1 MSYLMKYRGS
11 RIKRH
16 GQGRC
21 ISVQTG
27 HLVNRLNAGYEDGRG
42 RIAPYPVCYGE
53 LLFNISTY
61 LIQKTGNQ
69 QVTKHHKIEKFTC
82 HMEKFGIY

>member
-1 MSYLMKYRGS
+1 ME
-11 RIKRH
+11 RH

-27 HLVNRLNAGYEDGRG
+27 RMVNRLNAGYENGRG
-42 RIAPYPVCYGE
+42 RIALYPVCYGE

-61 LIQKTGNQ
+61 LIQKTFKK
-69 QVTKHHKIEKFTC
+69 QVTNRC
-82 HMEKFGIY
+82 YCSLRDQ